1 MIIIRGDGTGRQSSN
16 IIIWGGGGIML
27 LMDDDDG
34 AGGARVNLNSSA
46 YDDIDV
52 VVTIKE

>member
-1 MIIIRGDGTGRQSSN
+1 
-16 IIIWGGGGIML
+16 ML

-46 YDDIDV
+46 YDVID
-52 VVTIKE
+52 VVTIKEQNWPILFDSCHVKLAAF